1 MVIPRLAVEAD
12 ILRVAVDTDIPRV
25 TMPRGGAA
33 ASASVLLLQKAT
45 TKRQQQ
51 ALRDAFKVWSSWSLG
66 SRFTVKC
73 SINCQKADKNGDG
86 KLSYEEYWNVVKRS
100 GVP

>member
-1 MVIPRLAVEAD
+1 MPS
-12 ILRVAVDTDIPRV
+12 T
-25 TMPRGGAA
+25 TMPRAVGA

-51 ALRDAFKVWSSWSLG
+51 ALRDAFKVGNKIYNSVYS
-66 SRFTVKC
+66 VEC